1 MSKLQALL
9 FDVDGTLVDTEELH
23 RQAFNQAFL
32 EFGLGWNWNK
42 DLYAELLAVSGGA
55 ERIAHYIDWLNA
67 PATEK
72 TRLRRLI
79 SPVHREKTG
88 IYGSLIAKQRGAAT
102 TWCRATDRR
111 GPGSRIENR
120 TCGDLCVKKCAHV
133 ARGRIVSG
141 STRSDLRSHQRRSG
155 TSQEAAPDTYELLLT
170 QLDVSVDVCMAF
182 EDSTNGVAAAKAAR
196 LYTVATPSQWTQ
208 GYDFVDAD
216 IVLDS
221 LGEFDMPLN
230 PRDAA
235 SVGGARRV
243 GLAQIETL
251 RAKSFVRPSR
261 MQA

>member
-1 MSKLQALL
+1 MSKFQALL

-23 RQAFNQAFL
+23 RQAFNQVFL

-88 IYGSLIAKQRGAAT
+88 IYGSLMQSNKAPLRPGVGRLIDEARAAGLKIGLAAT
-102 TWCRATDRR
+102 SALKNVHILLAAALSAAQREAIYAVISVDQVRR
-111 GPGSRIENR
+111 
-120 TCGDLCVKKCAHV
+120 KKP
-133 ARGRIVSG
+133 
-141 STRSDLRSHQRRSG
+141 
-155 TSQEAAPDTYELLLT
+155 APDIYELPLT
-170 QLDVSVDVCMAF
+170 QLDVPVDVCVAF

-196 LYTVATPSQWTQ
+196 IYTVATSSQWTQ
-208 GYDFVDAD
+208 GYDFVNAD

-230 PRDAA
+230 PDAA
-235 SVGGARRV
+235 SVGGARCV
-243 GLAQIETL
+243 GFAQIETL
-251 RAKSFVRPSR
+251 RAKSFVRPAR